1 MHKYSTE
8 TYKSLCGDKS
18 DTHAWQI
25 LIPQRAYSH
34 EYLLHAILALAALH
48 IAATTSN
55 MQKALIYLDTAVQ
68 YSSLSFG
75 PYREALSQLTPE
87 TCEAVFACSVIVMV
101 TSMALPSLSA
111 RYRGEKLIML
121 ETMTIAWEL
130 FQGGR
135 RISCISEAW
144 LRGIAFENYNFWEM
158 KTSPLD
164 PNTSTTLYRLDQ
176 LNQESHLERR
186 GSNHEAIELLRS

>member
-1 MHKYSTE
+1 M
-8 TYKSLCGDKS
+8 
-18 DTHAWQI
+18 
-25 LIPQRAYSH
+25 
-34 EYLLHAILALAALH
+34 
-48 IAATTSN
+48 
-55 MQKALIYLDTAVQ
+55 
-68 YSSLSFG
+68 
-75 PYREALSQLTPE
+75 
-87 TCEAVFACSVIVMV
+87 VI
-101 TSMALPSLSA
+101 SMALPSLSA
-111 RYRGEKLIML
+111 RYRGGKFIML

-130 FQGGR
+130 FQGGC

-144 LRGIAFENYNFWEM
+144 LRGIVFENYNFWEM